1 MHKELNSAIL
11 LVGEALVDEFHERQ
25 IAGGAPFNVARS
37 LGALLADEGG
47 GSAPVCLVSR
57 IGHDDAGSALIRAS
71 LQRFGLATEG
81 VQIDPTHATG
91 RVTVSEQFAADGSPA
106 GHSFH
111 IHTPAAWD
119 FIAAEPALA
128 ALEALR
134 PRFFYFGTLAQRGAV
149 SGASIQALA
158 ERARS
163 LGCTRY
169 LDLNLRAGTDT
180 PELAAAS
187 LAQADWLKVNDE
199 ELALLLRWFGREGD
213 AALNPLGEAHALSP
227 AVAALMQR
235 FGLQRLILTRGSA
248 GYAAFGADGA
258 LMAQGP
264 GLSLP
269 RMIDTV
275 GAGDAFSAMLLAAQL
290 SGQALEHSLALANGY
305 AAALCGERGPMPE
318 DDAFFLPWRQVLKP
332 AMPKGE
338 AA

>member
-1 MHKELNSAIL
+1 MQQPSSAVL

-57 IGHDDAGSALIRAS
+57 IGHGDAGGALIRAS
-71 LQRFGLATEG
+71 LQRFGLATKA

-91 RVTVSEQFAADGSPA
+91 HVTVSEQFAADGSPA

-158 ERARS
+158 ERARG

-199 ELALLLRWFGREGD
+199 ELGLLFRWFGQAGD
-213 AALNPLGEAHALSP
+213 APLNPLGDPHALSP
-227 AVAALMQR
+227 ALAALMQR

-248 GYAAFGADGA
+248 GYAAFAADGA
-258 LMAQGP
+258 LLAQGS
-264 GLSLP
+264 GLAIAQLV
-269 RMIDTV
+269 DTV
-275 GAGDAFSAMLLAAQL
+275 GAGDAFSAMLLASQMR
-290 SGQALEHSLALANGY
+290 GHALPASLQMANGY

-318 DDAFFLPWRQVLKP
+318 DDAFFLPWRQALQQQTLTES
-332 AMPKGE
+332 AS
-338 AA
+338 

>member
-1 MHKELNSAIL
+1 MQQPSSAVL

-25 IAGGAPFNVARS
+25 VAGGAPFNVARS
-37 LGALLADEGG
+37 LGALLADERG

-57 IGHDDAGSALIRAS
+57 IGHDDAGGALIRAS
-71 LQRFGLATEG
+71 LQRFGLATEA
-81 VQIDPTHATG
+81 VQIDPTHGTG

-106 GHSFH
+106 GHSFL

-119 FIAAEPALA
+119 FIAAEPAVA

-149 SGASIQALA
+149 SGASIQSLA
-158 ERARS
+158 EHARS
-163 LGCTRY
+163 LGCIRY

-199 ELALLLRWFGREGD
+199 ELCLLLRWFGRAGD
-213 AALNPLGEAHALSP
+213 AALNPLDDAQALSP
-227 AVAALMQR
+227 AVAMVMQR

-248 GYAAFGADGA
+248 GYAAFAADGA
-258 LMAQGP
+258 LLAQGS
-264 GLSLP
+264 GLAIAQLV
-269 RMIDTV
+269 DTV
-275 GAGDAFSAMLLAAQL
+275 GAGDAFSAMLLASQMR
-290 SGQALEHSLALANGY
+290 GHALPASLQLANGY

-318 DDAFFLPWRQVLKP
+318 DDAFFLPWRQALQQQTLTES
-332 AMPKGE
+332 AS
-338 AA
+338 

>member
-1 MHKELNSAIL
+1 MQQPSSAVL

-25 IAGGAPFNVARS
+25 VAGGAPFNLARS
-37 LGALLADEGG
+37 LGALLADGP
-47 GSAPVCLVSR
+47 GSQAPVCFVSR
-57 IGHDDAGSALIRAS
+57 IGHGDAGGALIRTS

-119 FIAAEPALA
+119 FIASEPALA
-128 ALEALR
+128 SLEALR
-134 PRFFYFGTLAQRGAV
+134 PRFLYFGTLAQRGAV

-158 ERARS
+158 KQARS

-199 ELALLLRWFGREGD
+199 ELGLLFRWFGRVGD
-213 AALNPLGEAHALSP
+213 AALNPLGDAQALSS
-227 AVAALMQR
+227 AVATLMQR

-248 GYAAFGADGA
+248 GYAAFAADGE
-258 LMAQGP
+258 LLAQGS
-264 GLSLP
+264 GLAIAQLV
-269 RMIDTV
+269 DTV
-275 GAGDAFSAMLLAAQL
+275 GAGDAFSAMLLASQM
-290 SGQALEHSLALANGY
+290 GGHALPDSLQLANRY

-318 DDAFFLPWRQVLKP
+318 DDAFFLPWRQALQQQTLTEN
-332 AMPKGE
+332 AS
-338 AA
+338 

>member
-1 MHKELNSAIL
+1 
-11 LVGEALVDEFHERQ
+11 
-25 IAGGAPFNVARS
+25 VARS
-37 LGALLADEGG
+37 LGALLADERG

-57 IGHDDAGSALIRAS
+57 IGHDDAGGALIRAS
-71 LQRFGLATEG
+71 LQRFGLATEA
-81 VQIDPTHATG
+81 VQIDPTHASG

-119 FIAAEPALA
+119 FIATEPAVA

-199 ELALLLRWFGREGD
+199 ELGLLLRWFGRAGD
-213 AALNPLGEAHALSP
+213 AALNPLGEAQALSP
-227 AVAALMQR
+227 AVGALMQR

-248 GYAAFGADGA
+248 GYAAFDADGA
-258 LMAQGP
+258 LLVQGAGLAIAQVV
-264 GLSLP
+264 
-269 RMIDTV
+269 DTV
-275 GAGDAFSAMLLAAQL
+275 GAGDAFSAMLLASQMR
-290 SGQALEHSLALANGY
+290 GHALPASLQLANRY

-318 DDAFFLPWRQVLKP
+318 DDTFFLPWRQALQQQTLTDK
-332 AMPKGE
+332 AS
-338 AA
+338 

>member
-1 MHKELNSAIL
+1 MQQPSSAVL

-37 LGALLADEGG
+37 LGALLANGP
-47 GSAPVCLVSR
+47 GSQAPVCLVSR
-57 IGHDDAGSALIRAS
+57 IGHDDAGGALIRAS
-71 LQRFGLATEG
+71 LQRFGLATDA
-81 VQIDPTHATG
+81 VQTDPTHASG

-106 GHSFH
+106 GHSFL

-149 SGASIQALA
+149 SGASIQSLA
-158 ERARS
+158 EHARS

-180 PELAAAS
+180 PELAVAS

-199 ELALLLRWFGREGD
+199 ELGLLFRWFGRVGD
-213 AALNPLGEAHALSP
+213 AALNPLGDAHALSP
-227 AVAALMQR
+227 ALAALMHR

-248 GYAAFGADGA
+248 GYAAFAADGA
-258 LMAQGP
+258 LLAQGS
-264 GLSLP
+264 GLAIAQLV
-269 RMIDTV
+269 DTV
-275 GAGDAFSAMLLAAQL
+275 GAGDAFSAMLLASQMR
-290 SGQALEHSLALANGY
+290 GHSLPDSLQLANRY

-318 DDAFFLPWRQVLKP
+318 VDAFFLPWRQALQQP
-332 AMPKGE
+332 TLTENAS
-338 AA
+338 